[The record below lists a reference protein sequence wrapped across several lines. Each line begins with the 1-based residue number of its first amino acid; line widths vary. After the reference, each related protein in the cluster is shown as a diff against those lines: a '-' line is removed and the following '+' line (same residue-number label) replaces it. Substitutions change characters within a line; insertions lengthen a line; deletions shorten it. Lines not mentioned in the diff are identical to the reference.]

1 MGHLHNNIRQHQT
14 PKIIEALKNSK
25 KNTVAAQECSSS
37 NVETIE
43 AGFDVNSAK

>member
-14 PKIIEALKNSK
+14 PKIIEALKISK
-25 KNTVAAQECSSS
+25 KNTVADQ
-37 NVETIE
+37 ETIE